1 MAATDWV
8 ILELN
13 EALKRWRQGVRSSD
27 TSHEDT
33 LSMAIYGDQQVL
45 SKPSILAG
53 RCRGQAGGRPLYFP
67 ISLFLARRPVLKIQI
82 SPFADSLANLTIDPI
97 PSTEPD
103 FEDLLLPIT
112 GDSIP

>member
-1 MAATDWV
+1 MAETDWV

-13 EALKRWRQGVRSSD
+13 EALKRWRQG
-27 TSHEDT
+27 
-33 LSMAIYGDQQVL
+33 AIPAMKIPLVWL
-45 SKPSILAG
+45 LAIN
-53 RCRGQAGGRPLYFP
+53 RFYQNQRFLPADAEGRPP
-67 ISLFLARRPVLKIQI
+67 PLFLNFSFSYVSTSTKIQI

-103 FEDLLLPIT
+103 FEDLFFPIT

>member
-1 MAATDWV
+1 MAETDWV

-13 EALKRWRQGVRSSD
+13 EALNRWRQGVRSSD

-45 SKPSILAG
+45 SKPTVLAG
-53 RCRGQAGGRPLYFP
+53 RCRGQAGRPPPLFP
-67 ISLFLARRPVLKIQI
+67 NFSFSYGSTSTKIQI

-103 FEDLLLPIT
+103 FEDLFLPIT